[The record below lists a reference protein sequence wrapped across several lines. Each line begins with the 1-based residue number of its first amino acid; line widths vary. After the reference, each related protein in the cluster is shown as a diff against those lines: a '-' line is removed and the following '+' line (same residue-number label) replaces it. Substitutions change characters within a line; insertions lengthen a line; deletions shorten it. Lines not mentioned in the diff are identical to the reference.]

1 MTQDGFR
8 RKLAAIF
15 SADVE
20 AIAASW
26 IRMKSRPFEENSILT
41 RGESV
46 VDRLGVTNRQ
56 ANCFVMVDADQNKFF
71 SLLQKELKNL
81 N

>member
-1 MTQDGFR
+1 
-8 RKLAAIF
+8 
-15 SADVE
+15 
-20 AIAASW
+20 
-26 IRMKSRPFEENSILT
+26 MKSRPFEENSILT

>member
-1 MTQDGFR
+1 MVLDANSLQ
-8 RKLAAIF
+8 F
-15 SADVE
+15 SVPMSK

-71 SLLQKELKNL
+71 SLLQKEPKI
-81 N
+81 

>member
-1 MTQDGFR
+1 MVLDANALQ
-8 RKLAAIF
+8 F
-15 SADVE
+15 SVPMSK
-20 AIAASW
+20 AIAASG

-56 ANCFVMVDADQNKFF
+56 ANCFVMVDADHNKFF

-81 N
+81 T

>member
-1 MTQDGFR
+1 MVLDANALQ
-8 RKLAAIF
+8 F
-15 SADVE
+15 SVPMSK
-20 AIAASW
+20 AIAASG

-56 ANCFVMVDADQNKFF
+56 ANCFVMVDADHNKFF
-71 SLLQKELKNL
+71 SLLQKELKI
-81 N
+81 